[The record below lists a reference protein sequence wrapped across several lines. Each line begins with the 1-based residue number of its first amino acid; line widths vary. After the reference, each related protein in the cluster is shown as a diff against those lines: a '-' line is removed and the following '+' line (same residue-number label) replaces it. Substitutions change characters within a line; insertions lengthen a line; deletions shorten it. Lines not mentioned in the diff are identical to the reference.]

1 MLRTR
6 IAQAAAVSTLVVAAA
21 LAAPVAMP
29 RSTADAVP
37 ASSVLASD
45 AGWQVAPAD
54 AGWQV
59 APTDAGWQ

>member
-6 IAQAAAVSTLVVAAA
+6 LAKAAAVASLLVTS
-21 LAAPVAMP
+21 LAAPALVSP
-29 RSTADAVP
+29 SETDGPAVS
-37 ASSVLASD
+37 SSVLAD

-59 APTDAGWQ
+59 APADAGWQ